1 MPSRCDSSRGIPT
14 KIDTEAAVK
23 LGWIGIHEE
32 GIPALDAVC
41 SAGYQV
47 QGVMTLAKAA
57 AADRAGS
64 ACYADICRPYH
75 LPVYE
80 VNHVNEDSS
89 LEILRAWDCDVLV
102 VLGWG
107 QILSPEVLRLPKIG
121 AVGAHASLLPRNPG
135 SAPVSRAIINGESQ
149 TGNSL
154 IWLMP
159 DVDAGDVIDQRSFP
173 ISSYDTCRT
182 IYDAVAESNR
192 DMLLSVLPKL
202 ADGIIPGV
210 AQPGS
215 DAAFLPRRGPRD
227 GKIDWQNSTSQI
239 YNLIRAVTRPYP
251 GATTEFRGQT
261 FKIWTAAAMPEFN
274 TGLAPGTVIGPVR
287 SPRAES
293 CGQLIATSDGA
304 ILILEAENGVGRVIG
319 GRELCEQNWTQ
330 RGVANAA

>member
-1 MPSRCDSSRGIPT
+1 M
-14 KIDTEAAVK
+14 K

-47 QGVMTLAKAA
+47 QGVMTLAKEAA
-57 AADRAGS
+57 AGRAGS

-75 LPVYE
+75 VPVYE
-80 VNHVNEDSS
+80 VGHVNDDSS
-89 LEILRAWDCDVLV
+89 LEILKAWDCDVLV

-121 AVGAHASLLPRNPG
+121 AVGAHASLLPRNRG
-135 SAPVSRAIINGESQ
+135 SAPVNWAIINGEAQ

-154 IWLMP
+154 IWLVP

-202 ADGIIPGV
+202 EDGMIPGS
-210 AQPGS
+210 AQPES
-215 DAAFLPRRGPRD
+215 NAPLLPRRRPRD
-227 GKIDWQNSTSQI
+227 GAIDWQNSTSQI

-251 GATTEFRGQT
+251 GATTEFQGQA
-261 FKIWTAAAMPEFN
+261 FKIWTAAAMPELK
-274 TGLAPGTVIGPVR
+274 TGLPPGTPIGPVR
-287 SPRAES
+287 SPRPEG
-293 CGQLIATSDGA
+293 CGQLVATGDGA
-304 ILILEAENGVGRVIG
+304 ILILEAENGLGRVLT

-330 RGVANAA
+330 RGLANAA